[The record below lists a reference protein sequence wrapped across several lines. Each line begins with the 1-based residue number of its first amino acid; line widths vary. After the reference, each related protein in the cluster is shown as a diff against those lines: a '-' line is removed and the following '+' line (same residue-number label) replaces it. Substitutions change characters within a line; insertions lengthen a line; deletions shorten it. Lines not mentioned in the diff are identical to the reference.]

1 MLTKSVVGNQIKAL
15 RLEKGL
21 SQEEFGA
28 PVDLTRSAISQI
40 ESGQMYPSLE
50 SIDKI
55 VQYYSTSWNSLVGIS
70 KGQKATEI
78 VTSPARTLITTVDKS
93 GKDNIVLV
101 PIKAQA
107 GYLQGAQQTEYI
119 EHLPAFW
126 IPGLNHGTFRAFEV
140 SGYSMLA
147 DRTGFFPGDIVV
159 GEYVERLE
167 DIKDGFVYILVNNA
181 GIGRFAPI
189 KDLSIEDFDA
199 MWSLNMRAL
208 FLCTQRAIPLMAPQ
222 RQGAIVNISSLA
234 GKIAFIGGG
243 GYSATKWALLGFAKT
258 LMLEVREQNIRVVTI
273 CPGSVDTTF
282 SSSTK
287 DTARSEKIIHPQ
299 DIADTLVTVLT
310 LPDRTMVSEID
321 IRPTN
326 RK

>member
-1 MLTKSVVGNQIKAL
+1 MLTKTVVGNQIKAL

-28 PVDLTRSAISQI
+28 PVDLSRSAVSQI

-55 VQYYSTSWNSLVGIS
+55 VQYYSTNWDSLVGIS
-70 KGQKATEI
+70 KGQKPSEMMASA
-78 VTSPARTLITTVDKS
+78 VRTVVTTVDKS

-107 GYLQGAQQTEYI
+107 GYLQGAHQPEYI

-181 GIGRFAPI
+181 QEVDNIVLKRCLNYLDKGGVIICKSDNKDPQYPTFPLPVENIKEVWKFKIKLTRQAPEPSGLYERI
-189 KDLSIEDFDA
+189 NALEGDMVLLKEQLKK
-199 MWSLNMRAL
+199 SLPSN
-208 FLCTQRAIPLMAPQ
+208 
-222 RQGAIVNISSLA
+222 
-234 GKIAFIGGG
+234 
-243 GYSATKWALLGFAKT
+243 
-258 LMLEVREQNIRVVTI
+258 
-273 CPGSVDTTF
+273 
-282 SSSTK
+282 
-287 DTARSEKIIHPQ
+287 
-299 DIADTLVTVLT
+299 
-310 LPDRTMVSEID
+310 
-321 IRPTN
+321 
-326 RK
+326 